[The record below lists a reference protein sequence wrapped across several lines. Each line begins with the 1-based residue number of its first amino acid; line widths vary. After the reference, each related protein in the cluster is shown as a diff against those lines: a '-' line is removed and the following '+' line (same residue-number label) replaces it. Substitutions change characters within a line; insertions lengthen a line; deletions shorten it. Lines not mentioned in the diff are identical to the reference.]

1 MQNTI
6 INGFDS
12 RLGRL
17 VTTSPNVELCLDTNN
32 VFRLERAAKGATI
45 LALSGRLW
53 VTRSGDEQDYLL
65 EAGDRFVVRKKGVVL
80 VQGSPEG
87 KARII
92 PGPGR

>member
-6 INGFDS
+6 VNGFDS
-12 RLGRL
+12 QLGRL
-17 VTTSPNVELCLDTNN
+17 VSTSPNVELCLDTNN

-53 VTRSGDEQDYLL
+53 VTRSGDDQDYML
-65 EAGDRFVVRKKGVVL
+65 EAGDRYLIRNKGVVL

-92 PGPGR
+92 PASGS